1 MNDAADRSFEP
12 DPRLRSCPFC
22 GLAAELIEAE
32 DGYPTPGWT
41 VECEQ
46 SYTDDGGAVPRI
58 QCFGYR
64 SQHAW
69 PTKAEAAAAWN
80 KRAFE

>member
-1 MNDAADRSFEP
+1 MTETNDRSSEL
-12 DPRLRSCPFC
+12 DPQLRRCPFC
-22 GLAAELIEAE
+22 GLSADFTLVE
-32 DGYPTPGWT
+32 DGYPAAGWT

-46 SYTDDGGAVPRI
+46 VYTDDGGSVPRI

-69 PTKAEAAAAWN
+69 PTKAQAAVAWN